1 MPITPYSHIQHTLW
15 QTDDKLGS
23 RDALP
28 ERVEA
33 ALQAFQAL
41 AYDSSF
47 GHWFKFS
54 LFERLWQITK
64 GGRTSMVNHRPPP
77 KRFDIFKIALR
88 CCRHDSQSRRNSQL
102 DRRPPNRRAPAPDQ
116 NTRPARLRIC
126 ARIGQRQRELLIQ

>member
-54 LFERLWQITK
+54 LFERLWQII
-64 GGRTSMVNHRPPP
+64 SIHSSADFAV
-77 KRFDIFKIALR
+77 
-88 CCRHDSQSRRNSQL
+88 L
-102 DRRPPNRRAPAPDQ
+102 DRGSENYRA
-116 NTRPARLRIC
+116 
-126 ARIGQRQRELLIQ
+126 